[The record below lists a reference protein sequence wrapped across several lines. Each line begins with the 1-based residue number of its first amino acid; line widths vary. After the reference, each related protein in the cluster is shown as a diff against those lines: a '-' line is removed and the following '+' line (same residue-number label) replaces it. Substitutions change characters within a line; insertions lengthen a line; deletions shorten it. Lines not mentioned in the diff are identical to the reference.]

1 MALSSP
7 EPPGPSRKRKR
18 GVRDDEELEE
28 RYLNRLATEQ
38 VTRNVAT
45 KSLVATQTKPSSS
58 RESQGTQSD
67 DDNELST
74 PEDDEE
80 GSAIPLHETNSQAQS
95 TDEVEKASRTVFL
108 GNVSTDA
115 IKSNKCRRTLMD
127 HLESFFPELPKECEY
142 RVVSLRFRSTAFS
155 DTSLP
160 KKASFVKKDLL
171 DATTQSTN
179 AYAEYDSA
187 LTAREAVKRLN
198 ATIILDRHLRV
209 DGVAHPSK
217 IDHRRCVFV
226 GNLAF
231 VNDES
236 NIKAIEE
243 EEGRAKKQKKSKP
256 PGDVEEGLWRQ
267 FKTAGAVESVRVIRD
282 KTTRVGKGFAYV
294 QFVVWCLPSPNS
306 GIILNLSI

>member
-1 MALSSP
+1 M
-7 EPPGPSRKRKR
+7 
-18 GVRDDEELEE
+18 EE
-28 RYLNRLATEQ
+28 RYLNRLAAQQT
-38 VTRNVAT
+38 TRNA
-45 KSLVATQTKPSSS
+45 STQPESTTQVDRSTSPQ
-58 RESQGTQSD
+58 SQGTQAGS
-67 DDNELST
+67 DNELHASE
-74 PEDDEE
+74 EDDESTE
-80 GSAIPLHETNSQAQS
+80 IPQHETVSQVESA
-95 TDEVEKASRTVFL
+95 DEVEKASRTVFL

-115 IKSNKCRRTLMD
+115 IKSNTSRRTLMD
-127 HLESFFPELPKECEY
+127 HLESFFPNLPKEHEH

-179 AYAEYDSA
+179 AYAEYDCPLA
-187 LTAREAVKRLN
+187 AREAIKRLN
-198 ATIILDRHLRV
+198 ASVVLDRHLRV

-231 VNDES
+231 VNDDS

-243 EEGRAKKQKKSKP
+243 EQGHGRGQKKSKP

-267 FKTAGAVESVRVIRD
+267 FKIAGAVESVRVIRD

-294 QFVVWCLPSPNS
+294 QFEVSQYIDFATSIRL
-306 GIILNLSI
+306 IILEESKLGGKGTSFQ